1 MPKLITIHTGD
12 LHLTDLKPKARVD
25 EEDWLGV
32 QMEKLQWMKRLCEE
46 HKVPLIVGGDV
57 FDKTTLTF
65 NFLNKLKGCFPEESY
80 CLLGNHDEVGNNT
93 QSYERSVWYTGY
105 LMGLYTGI
113 YDSEMRAF
121 GGVTFGFIPATNTEE
136 EFLEFADKVK
146 SADVIVMHRFIFGED
161 SKVFNSELYKTHCI
175 SYYRELFSKSSVII
189 GSDNHRSIIDETAR
203 PYIYN
208 CGMPIRDNADLVD
221 YAPIVF
227 FLYDNMTCVPV
238 SVPIENDK
246 ITDRHIKREKQEK
259 EKNKAFI
266 RTLQEASDI
275 RLSFVDNLRRRLTE
289 TPECYQFV
297 KTQYN
302 ALKGKEVL

>member
-65 NFLNKLKGCFPEESY
+65 SFLNKLKNCFPEDSY

-93 QSYERSVWYTGY
+93 QAYEKSVWYTGA

-113 YDSEMRAF
+113 YDAEMRAF
-121 GGVTFGFIPATNTEE
+121 GDVSFGFIPATNTEE
-136 EFLEFADKVK
+136 EFLEFAHKVG
-146 SADVIVMHRFIFGED
+146 SSDVIVMHRFIFGDD

-175 SYYRELFSKSSVII
+175 NYYRELFPKASVII
-189 GSDNHRSIIDETAR
+189 GSDNHRSIIDENAR

-221 YAPIVF
+221 YSPVVF

-246 ITDRHIKREKQEK
+246 ITDRHIRKEKEEK

-275 RLSFVDNLRRRLTE
+275 RLSFVDNLRRRLKE
-289 TPECYQFV
+289 TPECYDFV

-302 ALKGKEVL
+302 TIKGKDVL

>member
-1 MPKLITIHTGD
+1 MPKLITIQTGD

-65 NFLNKLKGCFPEESY
+65 SFLNKLKNCFPEDSY

-93 QSYERSVWYTGY
+93 QAYEKSVWYTGA

-113 YDSEMRAF
+113 YDAEMRAF
-121 GGVTFGFIPATNTEE
+121 GDVSFGFIPATNTEE
-136 EFLEFADKVK
+136 EFLEFAHKVG
-146 SADVIVMHRFIFGED
+146 SSDVIVMHRFIFGDD

-175 SYYRELFSKSSVII
+175 DYYRELFPKASVII
-189 GSDNHRSIIDETAR
+189 GSDNHRSIIDEKAR

-221 YAPIVF
+221 YSPVVF

-246 ITDRHIKREKQEK
+246 ITDRHIRKEKEEK

-275 RLSFVDNLRRRLTE
+275 RLSFVDNLRRRLKE
-289 TPECYQFV
+289 TPECYDFV

-302 ALKGKEVL
+302 TIKGKDVL

>member
-65 NFLNKLKGCFPEESY
+65 SFLNKLKNCFPEDSY

-93 QSYERSVWYTGY
+93 QAYEKSVWYTGA

-113 YDSEMRAF
+113 YDAEMRAF
-121 GGVTFGFIPATNTEE
+121 GDVSFGFIPATNTEE
-136 EFLEFADKVK
+136 EFLEFAHKVG
-146 SADVIVMHRFIFGED
+146 SSDVIVMHRFIFGDD

-175 SYYRELFSKSSVII
+175 DYYRELFPKASVII
-189 GSDNHRSIIDETAR
+189 GSDNHRSIIDEKAR

-221 YAPIVF
+221 YSPVVF

-246 ITDRHIKREKQEK
+246 ITDRHIRKEKEEK

-275 RLSFVDNLRRRLTE
+275 RLSFVDNLRRRLKE
-289 TPECYQFV
+289 TPECYDFV

-302 ALKGKEVL
+302 TIKGKDVL

>member
-1 MPKLITIHTGD
+1 MSKLITIHSGD

-32 QMEKLQWMKRLCEE
+32 QIDKLNWMKKLCEE
-46 HKVPLIVGGDV
+46 HEVPLIIGGDV
-57 FDKTTLTF
+57 FDKTTLSF
-65 NFLNKLKGCFPEESY
+65 NFLNKLKPCFPSNCY

-93 QSYERSVWYTGY
+93 QSYDKSVWYTGH

-113 YDSEMRAF
+113 HDAEIRAF
-121 GGVTFGFIPATNTEE
+121 NGVSFGFIPATNTEE

-161 SKVFNSELYKTHCI
+161 TRAFNSELYKTHCI
-175 SYYRELFSKSSVII
+175 SYYRELFNKSSVII

-221 YAPIVF
+221 YAPVVF
-227 FLYDNMTCVPV
+227 MLYDNMTCVPV
-238 SVPIENDK
+238 AVPIDNDR
-246 ITDRHIKREKQEK
+246 ITDRHIKKEKDEK
-259 EKNKAFI
+259 EKNKVFI
-266 RTLQEASDI
+266 HTLQEVSDI
-275 RLSFVDNLRRRLTE
+275 RLSFVDNLRRRLE
-289 TPECYQFV
+289 DAPECYAFI
-297 KTQYN
+297 KEQYN
-302 ALKGKEVL
+302 LIKGKTVL

>member
-1 MPKLITIHTGD
+1 MSKLITIHSGD

-32 QMEKLQWMKRLCEE
+32 QIDKLNWMKKLCEE
-46 HKVPLIVGGDV
+46 HQVPLIIGGDV
-57 FDKTTLTF
+57 FDKTTLSF
-65 NFLNKLKGCFPEESY
+65 NFLNKLKSCFPDHCY

-93 QSYERSVWYTGY
+93 QSYDKSVWYTGH

-113 YDSEMRAF
+113 HDAEIRAF
-121 GGVTFGFIPATNTEE
+121 NGISFGFIPATNTEE

-146 SADVIVMHRFIFGED
+146 SADVIVMHRFIFSDD

-175 SYYRELFSKSSVII
+175 SYYRELFNKSSVII

-203 PYIYN
+203 PYVYN

-221 YAPIVF
+221 YSPIVF

-238 SVPIENDK
+238 AVPIDNDK
-246 ITDRHIKREKQEK
+246 ITDRHIKKEKEEK

-266 RTLQEASDI
+266 HTLQEVSDI
-275 RLSFVDNLRRRLTE
+275 RLSFVDNLKRRLE
-289 TPECYQFV
+289 DAPECYSFI
-297 KTQYN
+297 KEQYN
-302 ALKGKEVL
+302 NLKGKTVL

>member
-1 MPKLITIHTGD
+1 MPKLISIHTGD
-12 LHLTDLKPKARVD
+12 LHLTDLKPKARID

-32 QMEKLQWMKRLCEE
+32 QIDKINWMRRLCEE

-57 FDKTTLTF
+57 FDKTTLSFT
-65 NFLNKLKGCFPEESY
+65 FLNKLKNCFPEYCY

-93 QSYERSVWYTGY
+93 QAYEKSVWYTGY

-121 GGVTFGFIPATNTEE
+121 GGVSFGFIPATNTEE
-136 EFLEFADKVK
+136 EFLKFASKVH
-146 SADVIVMHRFIFGED
+146 SADVIVMHRFIFGDD
-161 SKVFNSELYKTHCI
+161 SRVFNSELYKTHCI

-189 GSDNHRSIIDETAR
+189 GSDNHRSIIDEKER
-203 PYIYN
+203 PYVYN

-227 FLYDNMTCVPV
+227 FLYDNMTCLPV
-238 SVPIENDK
+238 AVPIENDK
-246 ITDRHIKREKQEK
+246 ITDRHIKKEKEEK

-266 RTLQEASDI
+266 RTLQEVSDI
-275 RLSFVDNLRRRLTE
+275 KLSFIDNLKRRLDE
-289 TPECYQFV
+289 APECYKFI
-297 KTQYN
+297 KEQYN
-302 ALKGKEVL
+302 TLKGKQIL

>member
-57 FDKTTLTF
+57 FDKTILTF
-65 NFLNKLKGCFPEESY
+65 SFLNKLKNCFPEDSY

-93 QSYERSVWYTGY
+93 QAYEKSVWYTGA

-113 YDSEMRAF
+113 YDAEMRAF
-121 GGVTFGFIPATNTEE
+121 GDVSFGFIPATNTEE
-136 EFLEFADKVK
+136 EFLEFAHKVG
-146 SADVIVMHRFIFGED
+146 SSDVIVMHRFIFGDD

-175 SYYRELFSKSSVII
+175 DYYRELFPKTSVII
-189 GSDNHRSIIDETAR
+189 GSDNHRSIIDEKAR

-221 YAPIVF
+221 YSPVVF

-246 ITDRHIKREKQEK
+246 ITDRHIRKEKEEK

-275 RLSFVDNLRRRLTE
+275 RLSFVDNLRRRLKE
-289 TPECYQFV
+289 TPECYDFV

-302 ALKGKEVL
+302 TIKGKDVL